1 MGNQSSKNGPEFYKE
16 FQRATISK
24 DYIEL
29 RVLDFFPSC

>member
-24 DYIEL
+24 DY
-29 RVLDFFPSC
+29 RAPCPRFFP